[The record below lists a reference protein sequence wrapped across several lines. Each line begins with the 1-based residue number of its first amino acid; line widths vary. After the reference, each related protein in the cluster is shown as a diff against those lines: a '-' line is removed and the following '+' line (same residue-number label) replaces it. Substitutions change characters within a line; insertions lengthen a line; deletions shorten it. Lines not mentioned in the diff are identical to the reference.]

1 MTTKKIISKEIN
13 FVKKNNNPQF
23 IIIDNL
29 KDDFDNLYSKKYFDS
44 FNYNFV
50 LDDNNIYKLVDPK
63 FQSNI
68 IKTNTEINSTNS
80 IVICTLVNN
89 IYTNSHRKCL
99 VSLIKYL
106 MNKYKI
112 DKRCVITI
120 DDIINNNEPFYLCN
134 QYRKNI
140 LLLFKF

>member
-1 MTTKKIISKEIN
+1 M
-13 FVKKNNNPQF
+13 V
-23 IIIDNL
+23 IDNL

-80 IVICTLVNN
+80 IVICTLVND
-89 IYTNSHRKCL
+89 IYTNL
-99 VSLIKYL
+99 QVGAG
-106 MNKYKI
+106 
-112 DKRCVITI
+112 
-120 DDIINNNEPFYLCN
+120 E
-134 QYRKNI
+134 
-140 LLLFKF
+140 